1 MVPGKIDYIWKSW
14 RKLANSYLLCDLKN
28 GVYRFVSYEVIAIC
42 ETEGVCVKQSPDPNQ
57 NRKSFIENSKARL
70 RWCVETARCNRALLF
85 LVRDFR
91 QDITCK
97 KLKHKLKKTLFIFFS
112 APVSVHLLK

>member
-1 MVPGKIDYIWKSW
+1 MSSKVHKWHNSMV
-14 RKLANSYLLCDLKN
+14 
-28 GVYRFVSYEVIAIC
+28 VEMF

-57 NRKSFIENSKARL
+57 NRKSFMENSKARL

-97 KLKHKLKKTLFIFFS
+97 KLKHKLKKTLFIFFLRSGVS
-112 APVSVHLLK
+112 ASS